1 MRWIL
6 DACTLIYLIKAK
18 LFKQFIDLVNYPVVI
33 DSNVYQEVVIEGKA
47 NNYSDAFEA
56 ESLLNEFR
64 VPVISIDVSKDLY
77 RFIDSGETSCFLLA
91 VEQGVCITS
100 DDRACCKLL
109 KENVQVIR
117 LDTFY
122 YEKYRQN
129 QINKKEFLFILNKLE
144 SIHATKPKSIL
155 FFMNKLQEKEENK
168 ND

>member
-18 LFKQFIDLVNYPVVI
+18 LFKQFIELVKYPVVI

-64 VPVISIDVSKDLY
+64 IPIISIDVSKDLY
-77 RFIDSGETSCFLLA
+77 HFIDSGETSCFLLA
-91 VEQGVCITS
+91 VEQGICITS
-100 DDRACCKLL
+100 DDRAYRKLWN
-109 KENVQVIR
+109 ENVQVIR

-144 SIHATKPKSIL
+144 SIYATKAKSIL
-155 FFMNKLQEKEENK
+155 FFMNKLQEMEEDK

>member
-18 LFKQFIDLVNYPVVI
+18 LFKQFIELVKYPVVI

-64 VPVISIDVSKDLY
+64 IPIISIDVSKDLY

-91 VEQGVCITS
+91 QEQGVCITS
-100 DDRACCKLL
+100 DDRAYRKLWN
-109 KENVQVIR
+109 ENVQVIR

-122 YEKYRQN
+122 YEKCRQN
-129 QINKKEFLFILNKLE
+129 QINKNEFLFILNKLE
-144 SIHATKPKSIL
+144 SIYATKAKSIL
-155 FFMNKLQEKEENK
+155 FFMNKLQEMEEDK